1 MRIEAPCQCA
11 LTIAAGKATF
21 TTAFC
26 SLRERLQRIA
36 ADQRPRPDAPPPIPR
51 SASHPTSPAT
61 RLSPPIL
68 KRTRHFYRVRFVFSS
83 ARTKTSCWISN
94 IARTLNF
101 CAANH
106 PQQPRRLYCCLHHK
120 QCKYALQE
128 EQNRSLTMRLIH
140 QFSFLRAIHGYVP
153 VRSLSALYFRS

>member
-1 MRIEAPCQCA
+1 MRIDLHCGQSDLHIHYLLITRTPS
-11 LTIAAGKATF
+11 TN
-21 TTAFC
+21 
-26 SLRERLQRIA
+26 RR
-36 ADQRPRPDAPPPIPR
+36 R
-51 SASHPTSPAT
+51 SAASTGCADSHSRLASHQASRAT
-61 RLSPPIL
+61 RSSPPIL

-106 PQQPRRLYCCLHHK
+106 PQQPRRLYCCLQHK

>member
-1 MRIEAPCQCA
+1 MRIDPRRGQSD
-11 LTIAAGKATF
+11 LYDRSLLIARTPS
-21 TTAFC
+21 TN
-26 SLRERLQRIA
+26 RH
-36 ADQRPRPDAPPPIPR
+36 R
-51 SASHPTSPAT
+51 SAASTGCDASHSSLSISHLASRAT
-61 RLSPPIL
+61 RSSPPIL